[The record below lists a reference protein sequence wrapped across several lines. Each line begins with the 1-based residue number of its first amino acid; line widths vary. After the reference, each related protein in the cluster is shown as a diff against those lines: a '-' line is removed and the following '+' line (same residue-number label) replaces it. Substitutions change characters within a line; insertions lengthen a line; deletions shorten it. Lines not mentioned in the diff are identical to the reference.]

1 MMELTTGLLRC
12 AVMVFMSIS
21 LVLSICLS
29 LGHFPSEWKLANVIL
44 IFKNDNC
51 QLKVNCRPDSLLA
64 SFSKI

>member
-1 MMELTTGLLRC
+1 
-12 AVMVFMSIS
+12 MVFMSIS

-29 LGHFPSEWKLANVIL
+29 LGHFPSEWKLASVIL
-44 IFKNDNC
+44 IFKNDNR